1 MDKKEYQIG
10 DQATAFIKSPFP
22 EAELFLTVC
31 REQIFLQ
38 EVLPVKGSAYTYS
51 FTITEEMLPN
61 AYVTAALFR
70 LGDPIVPVAEEIGK
84 HMERIGISG
93 FQVSLDSKYLEVN
106 LQPDRPRARPAE
118 EVAVDVQVSREDMK
132 EGRSEL
138 TVMVVDE
145 AVLALTGYK
154 PPDLVKK
161 VYAFRGLST
170 RINDNRPFIIT
181 EEQLLQKGTGYG
193 GGMLGAMADPRVRK
207 KFLKLAYY
215 NPSLITDA
223 SGKASF
229 TFKTPDN
236 LTTWRIMVVAVGEN
250 DQFGYG
256 SEQLLVTQPFILR
269 AILPRFARIGDQFM
283 SGVAITNLTEADGK
297 VSVQTNIEGK
307 TISLASGP
315 TEKEGIT
322 IKPGQSRAVLFPYL
336 ADAVG
341 QSKLTFTARFS
352 GTYDG
357 KNISEADA
365 LQLPLTIQDLGN
377 TETVVASGETEKEFL
392 QKIKVDETVRKDMGG
407 LEMQLSSTALT
418 NIGEGAK
425 YLVQYP
431 YGCLEQTSSR
441 LLALLQL
448 KFLSDKYGFSLEAVK
463 PVEEVIELNIRK
475 ILLMV
480 NRDGGYKFWPSDGQ
494 SSCYLSPYVAYLFKR
509 CEQLGYDIPN
519 DAIENLRRY
528 LDNVLRNPCY
538 PLSTWKAEAE
548 YRINVLSGIFYLGR
562 LDETYFEE
570 YFNRR
575 NELSYG
581 AQIQLAYLL
590 AQSGNWQTEA
600 RKMLQEIKNGMFI
613 TAQTAHFES
622 PRDLPPS
629 WSFLYSPVT
638 TTAQAIRLFLKLEP
652 NSEYI
657 AKFARYILNARKN
670 GRWKHTYEN
679 ARAIDGLVE
688 ISLQREA
695 TPPDYTAQILLAG
708 KEVFKQMF
716 KGYQHEPREQMIPM
730 AELPEGL
737 NEIAVTK
744 EGSGMLYYTLSYI
757 YRLQGAQ
764 PARQEGFS
772 IKRTVRNQ
780 ERDKE
785 IISYQDDPQKTV
797 EISAGDILEIIL
809 EFKIPQTGYHLVI
822 DDPIPAGLE
831 AIDASLKTTST
842 RYSSPSQRR
851 RTRGWDD
858 ALGYPRAPVN
868 HTELRDERVALF
880 ANVVRPG
887 IYTYRYLLR
896 ATSAGTYL
904 WPAAKISLMYE
915 PEQFGTCS
923 EGYIKVEE

>member
-1 MDKKEYQIG
+1 
-10 DQATAFIKSPFP
+10 
-22 EAELFLTVC
+22 
-31 REQIFLQ
+31 
-38 EVLPVKGSAYTYS
+38 
-51 FTITEEMLPN
+51 
-61 AYVTAALFR
+61 
-70 LGDPIVPVAEEIGK
+70 VA
-84 HMERIGISG
+84 G
-93 FQVSLDSKYLEVN
+93 FQVVLDSKYLKVEV
-106 LQPDRPRARPAE
+106 QPARPKARPAE
-118 EVAVDVQVSREDMK
+118 EVSVEVQITRDNKPGE
-132 EGRSEL
+132 RSEL

-154 PPDLVKK
+154 PPDLVKR
-161 VYAFRGLST
+161 VYAFRGLSA

-207 KFLKLAYY
+207 EFLKLAYY
-215 NPSLITDA
+215 NPSLITDTQ
-223 SGKASF
+223 GKASF

-250 DQFGYG
+250 NRFGYG
-256 SEQLLVTQPFILR
+256 AEQLLVTQPFILR
-269 AILPRFARIGDQFM
+269 AILPRFARIGDLFR
-283 SGVAITNLTEADGK
+283 SGIAITNLTEAEGR
-297 VSVQTNIEGK
+297 VSVNTNIQGEAV
-307 TISLASGP
+307 SLADGSGGQD
-315 TEKEGIT
+315 EVK
-322 IKPGQSRAVLFPYL
+322 IKPGQSKAVLFPYQ

-341 QSKLTFTARFS
+341 QSRISFTARFS
-352 GTYDG
+352 GSYDG

-365 LQLPLTIQDLGN
+365 LEMPLTIQDLGN
-377 TETVVASGETEKEFL
+377 TETVVASGETKERFV
-392 QKIKVDETVRKDMGG
+392 QNIQIDETTRKDMGG
-407 LEMQLSSTALT
+407 LELQLSSTALT
-418 NIGEGAK
+418 NIGEGAR

-448 KFLSDKYGFSLEAVK
+448 KYLSEKYGFSLDAVK
-463 PVEEVIELNIRK
+463 PVEKVIELNIRK
-475 ILLMV
+475 ILLLA
-480 NRDGGYKFWPSDGQ
+480 NRDGGYKFWPSEGQ
-494 SSCYLSPYVAYLFKR
+494 SSCYLSPYIAYLFKR
-509 CEQLGYDIPN
+509 SEQLGYDIPE
-519 DAIENLRRY
+519 DAKRNLSRY
-528 LDNVLRNPCY
+528 LDEVLRNPCY
-538 PLSTWKAEAE
+538 PLSSWKALAE

-570 YFNRR
+570 YFNRS

-590 AQSGNWQTEA
+590 AQSRNWKAEA
-600 RKMLQEIKNGMFI
+600 QKMLQEIKNGMFI

-629 WSFLYSPVT
+629 WTFLYSPVI
-638 TTAQAIRLFLKLEP
+638 TTAQAIKLFLELEP

-670 GRWKHTYEN
+670 GRWRNTYEN

-688 ISLQREA
+688 ISLQKEA

-708 KEVFKQMF
+708 REVFKAMF
-716 KGYQHEPREQMIPM
+716 EGYQYEPREKKIPM
-730 AELPEGL
+730 SELPQGL
-737 NEIAVTK
+737 NEISASK
-744 EGSGMLYYTLSYI
+744 EGEGTLYYTLSYT
-757 YRLQGAQ
+757 YRLKGPQ

-772 IKRTVRNQ
+772 IKRTVRNKD
-780 ERDKE
+780 RDKE
-785 IISYQDDPQKTV
+785 IVSYQNEPQQEV
-797 EISAGDILEIIL
+797 EIDAGDILEIIL

-842 RYSSPSQRR
+842 RYDAPSQKR
-851 RTRGWDD
+851 RTRGRDD
-858 ALGYPRAPVN
+858 ARGYPWAPVN
-868 HTELRDERVALF
+868 HTELRDERIALF

-896 ATSAGTYL
+896 ATSAGTYM

-915 PEQFGTCS
+915 PEQFGTCA
-923 EGYIKVEE
+923 EGFIQVEE